1 MINRFFSTN
10 DPVASM
16 SLPDAANSSSKRAV
30 ELVISTSPSLHARTC
45 AVVEHS
51 LHDCEALYALTRQ
64 GRRRRAAQPCRDRE
78 HRFQSGPSSS
88 VGRSRTPDLR
98 IAHASLWFSA

>member
-16 SLPDAANSSSKRAV
+16 SLPDAANSSSRRAA
-30 ELVISTSPSLHARTC
+30 ELVISTSPSLH
-45 AVVEHS
+45 VVEHS
-51 LHDCEALYALTRQ
+51 LHDREALYALTRQ

-88 VGRSRTPDLR
+88 VGRCRTPDLR